1 MFSGIIE
8 SQGSVQ
14 HIESKGTN
22 KIFTISHSY
31 GEELY
36 IDQSIS
42 HNGVCLTIIH
52 LEENLYKVEAVK
64 ETLDKSNIG
73 NLSVNDTVNLERCLL
88 PHTRLDGH
96 IVQGHVDDIAHTHQV
111 SDVNG
116 SWEMEFKMSVEAA
129 LLVIPKGSIS
139 VNGISLTVVSII
151 DNILKVAIIPYTY
164 EHTNL
169 RLLKLGDSVNIEYDV
184 VGKYVINYLEKMG
197 RRTF

>member
-8 SQGSVQ
+8 SQGKVKL
-14 HIESKGTN
+14 IEKQGTN
-22 KIFTISHSY
+22 KIFSIEHTY

-52 LEENLYKVEAVK
+52 LEDNLYKVEAIK
-64 ETLDKSNIG
+64 ETLIKSNLG
-73 NLSVNDTVNLERCLL
+73 TLNENDTVNLERCLL

-96 IVQGHVDDIAHTHQV
+96 IVQGHVDDTAHLHNVT
-111 SDVNG
+111 DVNG
-116 SWEMEFKMSVEAA
+116 SWEMEFKMPDEAA
-129 LLVIPKGSIS
+129 LLIIPKGSIS
-139 VNGISLTVVSII
+139 INGISLTVVSII

-169 RLLKLGDSVNIEYDV
+169 RLLKTGHSVNIEYDI
-184 VGKYVINYLEKMG
+184 VGKYVINYLEKMNIK
-197 RRTF
+197 